1 MQSRSVRRVDPNDW
15 AAKKKAAVEKAKQLR
30 EARAQAVDENHTFQ
44 PTINKRPQY
53 LDKGGAM
60 SDSLDEITGGQR
72 PVPLSDDIFERPL
85 PGSKPSVPSP
95 NSDALGHE
103 MRRQHSNRSDN
114 AGPYKSKFMQ
124 QFEQQQAPVVQQ
136 QEEPGSSH
144 NRAAVEADDTFM
156 NMLRGSDTKKSTS
169 GPGWNTDITPGG
181 FGDPPPVRS
190 RAPRRQPSNPTA
202 QAASQQSSRPKPDW
216 NMDTEIPQRSMT
228 SPRGDV
234 PKPDVSHA
242 RSRLALLK
250 SKMNRRS
257 DSSDLRSTS
266 AGDAAYATSQ
276 SFRVEPQPSAMPD
289 HRKRTASSH
298 VELGSQMSRLEE
310 QQLMAQKSDKVKM
323 SPRYEPSSDP
333 PRRAAPVKKEAPG
346 PSRQVRR
353 PDPYEAAEEPYD
365 PPARTR
371 PAPQPPQQ
379 PAYSRPPAA
388 TAFTIGGDDDT
399 EEAPAGEQ
407 LECPDCGRKFNPIPY
422 EKHVK
427 ICAKVFQQKRKAFDS
442 AKMRIEAIPEL
453 VEIKSKEKRVGSKK
467 KPMAK
472 QAPAGDDRPINGT
485 KQAKWKEQSEA
496 FRAAMK
502 AARQYSDAV
511 KTGAPLPPPPV
522 ASAPDPSLILCENCG
537 RRFNE
542 KAAERHIPQC
552 KNIKAKPKVLLRG
565 SGGGGGMNGAST
577 ATAQASVSNP
587 NRKPSALPK
596 ASKKR

>member
-1 MQSRSVRRVDPNDW
+1 M
-15 AAKKKAAVEKAKQLR
+15 EKAKQLR
-30 EARAQAVDENHTFQ
+30 EERAQAIDENHTFQ

-85 PGSKPSVPSP
+85 PGTKPSVPSP

-103 MRRQHSNRSDN
+103 MRRQNSSRSDST
-114 AGPYKSKFMQ
+114 GPYKSKFMQ
-124 QFEQQQAPVVQQ
+124 QFEQQQVPLVQQ
-136 QEEPGSSH
+136 QEEPVPAR
-144 NRAAVEADDTFM
+144 NRAEVEADDTFM
-156 NMLRGSDTKKSTS
+156 NMLRGSEAKKPAS
-169 GPGWNTDITPGG
+169 GPGWNADITPGG

-190 RAPRRQPSNPTA
+190 RAPRRQPASAA
-202 QAASQQSSRPKPDW
+202 QASNQPPTRPKPDW
-216 NMDTEIPQRSMT
+216 NMDTDIPQRSMT

-257 DSSDLRSTS
+257 DSTDLRSTS

-276 SFRVEPQPSAMPD
+276 SFRGDPRPSAMSD
-289 HRKRTASSH
+289 NRKHTAPSH
-298 VELGSQMSRLEE
+298 VDLGSQMSRLEE
-310 QQLMAQKSDKVKM
+310 QQLMAQKSDRVKM

-333 PRRAAPVKKEAPG
+333 PRRAPPVHAKKEAPA
-346 PSRQVRR
+346 PSRQSRR
-353 PDPYEAAEEPYD
+353 PDPYEAAEEPYE
-365 PPARTR
+365 PPARAR
-371 PAPQPPQQ
+371 AAPQPPQQ
-379 PAYSRPPAA
+379 HSRPPAA
-388 TAFTIGGDDDT
+388 TAFTIGGDDI
-399 EEAPAGEQ
+399 EEDAPVGEQ

-453 VEIKSKEKRVGSKK
+453 VEIKSKEKRTGNKK
-467 KPMAK
+467 KPVAK
-472 QAPAGDDRPINGT
+472 QAPADDRPINGT

-552 KNIKAKPKVLLRG
+552 KNIKAKPKTLLRG
-565 SGGGGGMNGAST
+565 SGGGGGVNGTNT

-596 ASKKR
+596 PSSKKR